1 MEINKQGVW
10 GEVFAARYMRDHGY
24 DPVTANFR
32 SRVGEIDIIARKDGF
47 MCFTEVKARS
57 QNALSEPREAVDTEK
72 QQNIIA
78 TAKLFAKAYPHSEQD
93 RFDVCEVYL
102 DEKMQPIK
110 INYIENAFNG

>member
-1 MEINKQGVW
+1 MKINKQGVW

-32 SRVGEIDIIARKDGF
+32 SREGEIDIIARKDGF

-57 QNALSEPREAVDTEK
+57 KNAISQPKEAVDTAK

-78 TAKLFAKAYPHSEQD
+78 AAKLFAKAYPHYEQD

-102 DEKMQPIK
+102 DENMQPAQ
-110 INYIENAFNG
+110 INYIENAFSE